1 MILPARQIQ
10 VVSVPEGGEREPFVG
25 PIASDKAQT
34 ISPEL
39 DLRGLTVDDAQ
50 YALGKYL
57 DDARLAGLERVRLIH
72 GKGTG
77 VLRQAV
83 QDYLKNHP
91 DIRSYSLAGY
101 REGGTGVTIA
111 LLKR

>member
-83 QDYLKNHP
+83 P
-91 DIRSYSLAGY
+91 VSYTHLDVYKRQTLG
-101 REGGTGVTIA
+101 
-111 LLKR
+111 LLLFWPNAEAR